1 MEPKQRTE
9 IEETNKKIV
18 EENVLIARRVPP
30 SDRWRLVAN
39 EPDGPIHKSLT
50 DTLEAY
56 MHKTSF
62 QGHYRLEP
70 LESKLYAIS
79 SEEIEIKPEPIKT
92 YSLYG
97 EYSEQGE

>member
-1 MEPKQRTE
+1 METE
-9 IEETNKKIV
+9 IIENKI
-18 EENVLIARRVPP
+18 LIANRQAPG
-30 SDRWRLVAN
+30 DRWKLAD
-39 EPDGPIHKSLT
+39 EPNGKIYGSIT

-56 MHKTSF
+56 MHKTRF

-79 SEEIEIKPEPIKT
+79 SEEVEIQPEPIKT

-97 EYSEQGE
+97 EYSDPGK

>member
-1 MEPKQRTE
+1 ME
-9 IEETNKKIV
+9 IEVIENKL
-18 EENVLIARRVPP
+18 LIANRQPP
-30 SDRWRLVAN
+30 GDRWRLAD
-39 EPDGPIHKSLT
+39 EPNGIIYTSIT

-56 MHKTSF
+56 MHKTGF

-79 SEEIEIKPEPIKT
+79 NEEVEIKPEPIKT

-97 EYSEQGE
+97 EYSDPGQ